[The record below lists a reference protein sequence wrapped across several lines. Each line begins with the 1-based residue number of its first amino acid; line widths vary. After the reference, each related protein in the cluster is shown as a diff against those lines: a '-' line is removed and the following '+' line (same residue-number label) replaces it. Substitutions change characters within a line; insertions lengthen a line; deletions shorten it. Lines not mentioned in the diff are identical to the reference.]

1 MYELTNLFGHNRDE
15 SIVDV
20 DPLSNLDDLGEVGVV
35 QEKDVLGALLAE
47 GLIHSQL
54 DLGAGL
60 QGQLHATIILKQIFV
75 FDISDPIMF

>member
-47 GLIHSQL
+47 G
-54 DLGAGL
+54 
-60 QGQLHATIILKQIFV
+60 FV
-75 FDISDPIMF
+75 RG